1 MPKMLSHDTDLARR
15 DVGPEVQAAVPAR
28 QPVKGRDVVALAFAG
43 SFGSIAIAV
52 SAVFLSTIGRLTL
65 KRKSAYEQARL
76 FTIVIAFHSGRATFH
91 RQRWFGRQLGPTIEH
106 ASLDGLRYGR
116 RGMAVKTVLT
126 LAGDEW
132 HVGGWYERDLRAAL
146 RTLGHADAL
155 EDL

>member
-28 QPVKGRDVVALAFAG
+28 QPVKGRDVVAGAFALG
-43 SFGSIAIAV
+43 FGSIAIAV

-116 RGMAVKTVLT
+116 REMAVETVLT

-155 EDL
+155 EEV

>member
-1 MPKMLSHDTDLARR
+1 MPKMMSRYTELARR

-28 QPVKGRDVVALAFAG
+28 QPVKGRDVAAGALAG
-43 SFGSIAIAV
+43 GFGPIAITA
-52 SAVFLSTIGRLTL
+52 SAVLLSTVGRLTL

-76 FTIVIAFHSGRATFH
+76 FTIVIAFHPGRATFH
-91 RQRWFGRQLGPTIEH
+91 RQQWFGRRLGPTIEH
-106 ASLDGLRYGR
+106 ATLDGLRYGR
-116 RGMAVKTVLT
+116 RGMAVETVLT

-155 EDL
+155 EEV